1 MLALNKLYVVG
12 IGPGEADQMTL
23 RAMRVLEGCE
33 VIAGYDVYV
42 DLVKPL
48 FPEKEY
54 LVTPMRKEAERCR
67 MAIDCACEGKTVAM
81 ISSGD
86 AGVYGMA
93 GLIYELA
100 QGRELEVEVVPGVT
114 AALSGGAVLGAVIAA
129 RQTRQRSA
137 LLLDALAAPG
147 ALAIALCRLA
157 EYFSG
162 EGIGMYVEDERFC
175 FFPLAVCNQYEE
187 WYWAIFL
194 LEALAAL
201 VILGVLLRRTRP
213 AGDTARL
220 FLILYSASQV
230 LLESMRRDNF
240 LRWLFVRVSQLTAA
254 LVMAGL
260 MLYALIQLVRAGRLR
275 GAALRSTI
283 ASWAVFL
290 ACTGITIVLEFAI
303 DKSADLPVW
312 AAYCLMALCC
322 IGLGAACYQAV
333 LGHRCRIA
341 ESAGKPAI

>member
-1 MLALNKLYVVG
+1 MDTVQEIISFFGLPVTAYALCL
-12 IGPGEADQMTL
+12 
-23 RAMRVLEGCE
+23 
-33 VIAGYDVYV
+33 
-42 DLVKPL
+42 
-48 FPEKEY
+48 
-54 LVTPMRKEAERCR
+54 
-67 MAIDCACEGKTVAM
+67 
-81 ISSGD
+81 
-86 AGVYGMA
+86 
-93 GLIYELA
+93 
-100 QGRELEVEVVPGVT
+100 T
-114 AALSGGAVLGAVIAA
+114 AALCAALALLAAQCRRLSLRPGTALTMALWMLPLGLAGARLFYCLARLSFFMEVGLGSMLKMWNGGFALWGALGGAVLGAVIAA
-129 RQTRQRSA
+129 RQTHQRPA

-194 LEALAAL
+194 LEALVAL
-201 VILGVLLRRTRP
+201 VILGVLLRRARP

-260 MLYALIQLVRAGRLR
+260 MLYALIHLARAGRLH
-275 GAALRSTI
+275 GAALRGTI

-290 ACTGITIVLEFAI
+290 ACTGIIIALEFAI
-303 DKSADLPVW
+303 DKSADLPIW
-312 AAYCLMALCC
+312 AAYCLMAFCC
-322 IGLGAACYQAV
+322 VGLGVACYQAV
-333 LGHRCRIA
+333 LGQRCRIA
-341 ESAGKPAI
+341 EDAGKPAS

>member
-1 MLALNKLYVVG
+1 MDTAQGIFYVLGLPVTAYALCLVAALCAALALLAVQCRRLSLRPGTALTMALWMLPLGLVG
-12 IGPGEADQMTL
+12 ARLFYCLARLSFFMEVGPHSMLKMWNG
-23 RAMRVLEGCE
+23 
-33 VIAGYDVYV
+33 GY
-42 DLVKPL
+42 
-48 FPEKEY
+48 
-54 LVTPMRKEAERCR
+54 
-67 MAIDCACEGKTVAM
+67 
-81 ISSGD
+81 
-86 AGVYGMA
+86 
-93 GLIYELA
+93 
-100 QGRELEVEVVPGVT
+100 
-114 AALSGGAVLGAVIAA
+114 ALWGALGGAVLGAVIAA
-129 RQTRQRSA
+129 RQTHQRPA
-137 LLLDALAAPG
+137 RLLDALAAPG
-147 ALAIALCRLA
+147 ALTIALCRLA

-194 LEALAAL
+194 LEALTAL

-213 AGDTARL
+213 EGDTARL

-260 MLYALIQLVRAGRLR
+260 MLYALIQLARSGRLH

-283 ASWAVFL
+283 ANWAVFL
-290 ACTGITIVLEFAI
+290 VCTGVTIALEFAI
-303 DKSADLPVW
+303 DKSADLPIW

-322 IGLGAACYQAV
+322 VGLCVSCYQAV
-333 LGHRCRIA
+333 LGRRCHQE
-341 ESAGKPAI
+341 ESVAGSAH

>member
-1 MLALNKLYVVG
+1 MDTVQGIVSFLGLPVTAYALCL
-12 IGPGEADQMTL
+12 
-23 RAMRVLEGCE
+23 
-33 VIAGYDVYV
+33 
-42 DLVKPL
+42 
-48 FPEKEY
+48 
-54 LVTPMRKEAERCR
+54 
-67 MAIDCACEGKTVAM
+67 
-81 ISSGD
+81 
-86 AGVYGMA
+86 
-93 GLIYELA
+93 
-100 QGRELEVEVVPGVT
+100 T
-114 AALSGGAVLGAVIAA
+114 AALCAALALLAAQCRRLSLRPGTALTMALWMLPLGLAGARLFYCLARLSFFMEVGLGSMLKMWNGGYALWGALGGAVLGAVIAA
-129 RQTRQRSA
+129 RQTHQRPA

-201 VILGVLLRRTRP
+201 VILGVLLRRARP

-240 LRWLFVRVSQLTAA
+240 LRWLFVRVSQLTAT
-254 LVMAGL
+254 LVLAGL
-260 MLYALIQLVRAGRLR
+260 MLYALIHLVRAGRLH
-275 GAALRSTI
+275 GAALRGAI

-290 ACTGITIVLEFAI
+290 ACTGVTIALEFAI
-303 DKSADLPVW
+303 DKSADLPIW

>member
-1 MLALNKLYVVG
+1 MDTVQGIVSFLGLPVTAYALCL
-12 IGPGEADQMTL
+12 
-23 RAMRVLEGCE
+23 
-33 VIAGYDVYV
+33 
-42 DLVKPL
+42 
-48 FPEKEY
+48 
-54 LVTPMRKEAERCR
+54 
-67 MAIDCACEGKTVAM
+67 
-81 ISSGD
+81 
-86 AGVYGMA
+86 
-93 GLIYELA
+93 
-100 QGRELEVEVVPGVT
+100 T
-114 AALSGGAVLGAVIAA
+114 AALCAALALLAVQCRRMSLRPGTALTMALWMLPLGLVGARLFYCLARLSFFMEVGLDSMLRMWNGGYALWGALGGAVLGAVITA
-129 RQTRQRSA
+129 RQTHQRPA
-137 LLLDALAAPG
+137 RLLDALAAPG

>member
-1 MLALNKLYVVG
+1 MDTAQGIFSVLGLPVTAYALCLVAALCAALALLAVQCRRLSLRPGTALTMALWMLPLGLAGARLFYCLARLSFFMEVG
-12 IGPGEADQMTL
+12 PHSMLKMWNG
-23 RAMRVLEGCE
+23 
-33 VIAGYDVYV
+33 GY
-42 DLVKPL
+42 
-48 FPEKEY
+48 
-54 LVTPMRKEAERCR
+54 
-67 MAIDCACEGKTVAM
+67 
-81 ISSGD
+81 
-86 AGVYGMA
+86 
-93 GLIYELA
+93 
-100 QGRELEVEVVPGVT
+100 
-114 AALSGGAVLGAVIAA
+114 ALWGALGGAVLGAVIAA
-129 RQTRQRSA
+129 RQTHQRPA
-137 LLLDALAAPG
+137 RLLDALAAPG
-147 ALAIALCRLA
+147 ALTIALCRLA

-194 LEALAAL
+194 LEALVAL

-213 AGDTARL
+213 EGDTARL

-260 MLYALIQLVRAGRLR
+260 MLYALIQLARSGRLH

-290 ACTGITIVLEFAI
+290 VCTGVTIALEFAI
-303 DKSADLPVW
+303 DKSADLPIW

-322 IGLGAACYQAV
+322 VGLGVSCYQAV
-333 LGHRCRIA
+333 LGRRCRHA
-341 ESAGKPAI
+341 DAVAGSAH

>member
-1 MLALNKLYVVG
+1 MDTVQGIVSFLGLPVTAYALCL
-12 IGPGEADQMTL
+12 
-23 RAMRVLEGCE
+23 
-33 VIAGYDVYV
+33 
-42 DLVKPL
+42 
-48 FPEKEY
+48 
-54 LVTPMRKEAERCR
+54 
-67 MAIDCACEGKTVAM
+67 
-81 ISSGD
+81 
-86 AGVYGMA
+86 
-93 GLIYELA
+93 
-100 QGRELEVEVVPGVT
+100 T
-114 AALSGGAVLGAVIAA
+114 AALCAALALLAVQCRRMSLRPGTALTMALWMLPLGLVGARLFYCLARLSFFMEVGLGSMVKMWNGGYALWGALGGAVLGAVIAA

-333 LGHRCRIA
+333 LGQRCRIA